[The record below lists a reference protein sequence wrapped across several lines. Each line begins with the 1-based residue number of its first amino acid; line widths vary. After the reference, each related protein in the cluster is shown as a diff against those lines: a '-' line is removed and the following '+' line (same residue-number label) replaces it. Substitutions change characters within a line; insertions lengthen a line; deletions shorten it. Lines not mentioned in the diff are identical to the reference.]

1 MKNTRKIS
9 AILVMIVLTL
19 TTIAGCVQKGA
30 KWKDGTYKGEGKG
43 KGGKIVVEVKV
54 AGGKIDGIKVLE
66 HNETPG
72 YFEPARDKIL
82 DEIKTQ
88 NKTNVKPVSGAT
100 LTSKGLIAAVN
111 DALKKAK

>member
-1 MKNTRKIS
+1 MKIIQKIP
-9 AILVMIVLTL
+9 LLLFIVILTL
-19 TTIAGCVQKGA
+19 TVVSCAQKGA
-30 KWKDGTYKGEGKG
+30 GWKDGTYKGEGEG

>member
-1 MKNTRKIS
+1 MKITQKIS
-9 AILVMIVLTL
+9 IALLVVILTFTV
-19 TTIAGCVQKGA
+19 ASCAQKGA
-30 KWKDGTYKGEGKG
+30 GWKDGTYKGEGEG

-54 AGGKIDGIKVLE
+54 AGGKIDNIEVLE

-72 YFEPARDKIL
+72 YFEPARDKIIS
-82 DEIKTQ
+82 EMKSQ